1 MIRKKPLVLCLAT
14 LAVGL
19 SPCLGFGFDVAA
31 TKAAAETEADKD
43 APQLFALYKD
53 IHQHPELG
61 YQEKRTAAL
70 LAKEMRALGFAVTE
84 GVGKTG
90 IVAIYKNGAGPTV
103 MVRTDIDALP
113 IEEETGLPYASRVR
127 QIARSGRESFVS
139 HACGHDTHMATW
151 VGTAKALLAMK
162 DRWHGT
168 LMFIGQPAEEG
179 GNGAKAM
186 IDDGLFVRFP
196 RPDYAFGL
204 HNAPD
209 AFGIYY
215 RPGIASSSVD
225 DFQIVFHGRSSHGS
239 RPNMGIDP
247 VLMAARFA
255 VDVQA
260 VISREKDPAA
270 FGVIAVGSIDSGP
283 LGNGTPDKAT
293 VRGATRAQDAEVRE
307 KLLAGILRTAK
318 AEADMAGAPAPPD
331 VDVRRGYSM
340 IVNDAALTEKT
351 AAVFRTAFG
360 ADVHE
365 RPQPMTGS
373 EDFSEYGMAG
383 VPSFYFEIGAY
394 DPQRLAEAKQKGEV
408 LPVLHSPKYVPA
420 AQAVIRTGTQAMTLA
435 VVNAMQAK

>member
-1 MIRKKPLVLCLAT
+1 MIRKQLLALFFAT
-14 LAVGL
+14 LAAGL
-19 SPCLGFGFDVAA
+19 APCSGFAFDVAA
-31 TKAAAETEADKD
+31 TQAAAEAQADKD
-43 APQLFALYKD
+43 ASHLFAVYKD
-53 IHQHPELG
+53 LHEHPELG

-70 LAKEMRALGFAVTE
+70 LAREMRALGFSVTE

-90 IVAIYKNGAGPTV
+90 IVALYKNGAGPV
-103 MVRTDIDALP
+103 VLVRTDIDALP
-113 IEEETGLPYASRVR
+113 IQEETGLPYASHVK
-127 QIARSGRESFVS
+127 QITRTGRESFVF
-139 HACGHDTHMATW
+139 HGCGHDTHMATW
-151 VGTAKALLAMK
+151 LGTAKALLAMK

-186 IDDGLFVRFP
+186 IDDGLFTRFP
-196 RPDYAFGL
+196 RPDFAFGL
-204 HNAPD
+204 HNSADP
-209 AFGIYY
+209 FGVYY
-215 RPGIASSSVD
+215 KPGVASSSVD

-255 VDVQA
+255 IDVQA

-293 VRGATRAQDAEVRE
+293 VRGATRAQDTEVRE

-318 AEADMAGAPAPPD
+318 AEADMAAAPAPPD
-331 VDVRRGYSM
+331 VELRRGYTM

-360 ADVHE
+360 ADTHE
-365 RPQPMTGS
+365 LLVPETGS
-373 EDFSEYGMAG
+373 EDFSEYGVAG
-383 VPSFYFEIGAY
+383 VPSFYFRIGAY
-394 DPQRLAEAKQKGEV
+394 DPQRVAEAKQKGEV
-408 LPVLHSPKYVPA
+408 LPVHHSSKYLPA
-420 AQAVIRTGTQAMTLA
+420 AQEVIRTGTQAMTLA
-435 VVNAMQAK
+435 VVNAMQTK